1 MKGTCE
7 LYKHETKLM
16 ESHIYPKFVIKQMKK
31 SGSSYFRNLTN
42 PNRRRQDGFKLHLLS
57 SKAEQDFSI
66 REKWFAENIFVPYL
80 SNKKELTYNQNL
92 YYFALSFLWRILV
105 VNLKKTPNIKEKWY
119 YNKLVSAEN
128 DWRDYLVNG
137 DIPMN
142 ANKVYLFFTD
152 RVKENRTQLKG
163 VDMYFTRTMDS
174 TIIFNESHTLLLV
187 YGKFSRF
194 VFWSVL
200 KKYGAEEQLDELEIN
215 PNGGVFNIPQQLD
228 YFPITSFWRNRIRE
242 INGLP
247 SPNDKQ
253 QDLILKEILK
263 NPEEFW
269 NSDVGKSLF
278 NDKFNL
284 D

>member
-1 MKGTCE
+1 MVIINNDCSTFTCV
-7 LYKHETKLM
+7 
-16 ESHIYPKFVIKQMKK
+16 P
-31 SGSSYFRNLTN
+31 NLT
-42 PNRRRQDGFKLHLLS
+42 
-57 SKAEQDFSI
+57 
-66 REKWFAENIFVPYL
+66 
-80 SNKKELTYNQNL
+80 
-92 YYFALSFLWRILV
+92 
-105 VNLKKTPNIKEKWY
+105 
-119 YNKLVSAEN
+119 
-128 DWRDYLVNG
+128 

-152 RVKENRTQLKG
+152 RVKENGTQLKG

-174 TIIFNESHTLLLV
+174 TIIFNESQTLLLV

-228 YFPITSFWRNRIRE
+228 YFPITSSWSNRIRE
-242 INGLP
+242 INSLP